1 MSTWT
6 RGQATIRELLDTGDL
21 QRITG
26 DMTDGKAWLDKAAR
40 TLATSAAIAEDD
52 PESGLI
58 LTYDAGRQIGT
69 GLLAQQGLRPTT
81 RGGHIGV
88 VKAIIAQF
96 DGPFTGLERL
106 RRRRNELQYPSF
118 PGEHID
124 PDEVHTAISTVQQ
137 FLTAATTL
145 LPELGM
151 FT

>member
-1 MSTWT
+1 MSSWT
-6 RGQATIRELLDTGDL
+6 RGQATIRELLESGDL

-26 DMTDGKAWLDKAAR
+26 EMTDGQAWLDKAAR
-40 TLATSAAIAEDD
+40 TLTTAATIADDD

-81 RGGHIGV
+81 RGGHLAVTKSIV
-88 VKAIIAQF
+88 AQF
-96 DGPFTGLERL
+96 NGPFTALERL
-106 RRRRNELQYPSF
+106 RRRRNELQYPTF

-124 PDEVHTAISTVQQ
+124 PDEVHAAIRTVQQ
-137 FLTAATTL
+137 FLTAATEL
-145 LPELGM
+145 LPKLGI